1 MKEKL
6 LELGQGLE
14 LWKASVDELREQDA
28 NARSMPKEMF
38 QRLTETIGR
47 DKRLESLPFCALTG
61 KGIEIVSG
69 HHRVRTARA
78 AEVKDIYI
86 LVDVTGLTPS
96 QIAAKQLAHNAIEG
110 TDNEQ
115 LVREIYEKIEDAAS
129 KLEAFIDANLDVT
142 VPHVDIEHLKV
153 EFTFKT
159 VGLAFL
165 PRLKERVEAALEF
178 IKQTI
183 PYYDELY
190 IAAESDFE
198 PFTECVRRISK
209 EYEVRIV
216 ADIVAKMAELAQ
228 KQMGQPVEDGER
240 VALRDLLG
248 STYIPVSAAKVIK
261 EAVDKM
267 EREGNVGPN
276 NRWQVLE
283 MWAADYLAGN

>member
-14 LWKASVDELREQDA
+14 LWKASVDELREQDT

-47 DKRLESLPFCALTG
+47 DKRLESLPFCALTD

-78 AEVKDIYI
+78 AEVKDIYV

-96 QIAAKQLAHNAIEG
+96 EIAAKQLAHNSIEG
-110 TDNEQ
+110 TDNKQ
-115 LVREIYEKIEDAAS
+115 LVREIYAQIEDAAS
-129 KLEAFIDANLDVT
+129 KLEAFVDSKLDVT
-142 VPHVDIEHLKV
+142 IPKVEIDHLKV

-159 VGLAFL
+159 VALAFL

-178 IKQTI
+178 IK
-183 PYYDELY
+183 LY

>member
-14 LWKASVDELREQDA
+14 LWKASVDELREQDT

-96 QIAAKQLAHNAIEG
+96 EIAAKQLAHNSIEG

-115 LVREIYEKIEDAAS
+115 LVREIYAKIEDAAS
-129 KLEAFIDANLDVT
+129 KLEAFVDSKLEVMIPKVEID
-142 VPHVDIEHLKV
+142 HLKV

-183 PYYDELY
+183 PYYDALY
-190 IAAESDFE
+190 LAGESDFE
-198 PFTECVRRISK
+198 PFTECVRRISR

-216 ADIVAKMAELAQ
+216 SDIVAKMAELAQ

-267 EREGNVGPN
+267 EREGNVGPK